1 MNLFKKKEINVAE
14 IEAEIK
20 KLTVRLELAKG
31 DRIVANYKNL
41 PYYDV
46 NEKYISMI
54 EDRAVLLLK
63 SLPQTY
69 LQQNKK

>member
-1 MNLFKKKEINVAE
+1 MNIFKKKEINIAE
-14 IEAEIK
+14 IEAEVK
-20 KLTVRLELAKG
+20 KLNVRLELAKG
-31 DRIVANYKNL
+31 DRIIANYKNL

-54 EDRAVLLLK
+54 EDRMVMLLK
-63 SLPQTY
+63 DLPQTY

>member
-1 MNLFKKKEINVAE
+1 MNLFKKKEINTAE

-41 PYYDV
+41 PYYEV
-46 NEKYISMI
+46 NERYISMI

-69 LQQNKK
+69 MQQNKN